1 MYGNGPALPILK
13 RAGRQENQKAD
24 NYDAKQKLADSLN
37 E

>member
-13 RAGRQENQKAD
+13 RACRQEKQQAD